1 MLKSSSIG
9 SMRPRV
15 VRSRSRFCCAAGGR
29 IGGEPMTMK
38 ERCGFWLSFSD
49 PDAPRGKR
57 FLGVAIVDMDTE
69 ASAVE
74 IIRHT
79 WKLGI
84 NPGGAVAITQLDDR
98 SALRIARE
106 HRNKLITDEAQL
118 IRLGSR
124 GRKNFD
130 A

>member
-1 MLKSSSIG
+1 M
-9 SMRPRV
+9 
-15 VRSRSRFCCAAGGR
+15 
-29 IGGEPMTMK
+29 MTK

-57 FLGVAIVDMDTE
+57 FLGVAIVDMDTD

>member
-1 MLKSSSIG
+1 
-9 SMRPRV
+9 
-15 VRSRSRFCCAAGGR
+15 
-29 IGGEPMTMK
+29 MTTK
-38 ERCGFWLSFSD
+38 DRCGFWLSFSD

-57 FLGVAIVDMDTE
+57 FLGVAIVDMDTD

-84 NPGGAVAITQLDDR
+84 NPGGAVAITQLDDS

-118 IRLGSR
+118 IRLGSG

>member
-1 MLKSSSIG
+1 M
-9 SMRPRV
+9 
-15 VRSRSRFCCAAGGR
+15 A
-29 IGGEPMTMK
+29 TN
-38 ERCGFWLSFSD
+38 
-49 PDAPRGKR
+49 
-57 FLGVAIVDMDTE
+57 

-84 NPGGAVAITQLDDR
+84 NPGGVAAITQLDDR
-98 SALRIARE
+98 SELRIARE

-130 A
+130 AQQ

>member
-1 MLKSSSIG
+1 M
-9 SMRPRV
+9 V
-15 VRSRSRFCCAAGGR
+15 
-29 IGGEPMTMK
+29 T
-38 ERCGFWLSFSD
+38 
-49 PDAPRGKR
+49 DASTVK
-57 FLGVAIVDMDTE
+57 
-69 ASAVE
+69 
-74 IIRHT
+74 IIRHA

-84 NPGGAVAITQLDDR
+84 NPGGAFAITLDDR

-106 HRNKLITDEAQL
+106 PRNKLT

>member
-1 MLKSSSIG
+1 
-9 SMRPRV
+9 
-15 VRSRSRFCCAAGGR
+15 
-29 IGGEPMTMK
+29 
-38 ERCGFWLSFSD
+38 
-49 PDAPRGKR
+49 
-57 FLGVAIVDMDTE
+57 MDTD

-79 WKLGI
+79 WKFGI
-84 NPGGAVAITQLDDR
+84 NPGGAVAITRLDDR
-98 SALRIARE
+98 SASRIARE

>member
-1 MLKSSSIG
+1 M
-9 SMRPRV
+9 
-15 VRSRSRFCCAAGGR
+15 
-29 IGGEPMTMK
+29 
-38 ERCGFWLSFSD
+38 D
-49 PDAPRGKR
+49 
-57 FLGVAIVDMDTE
+57 VD

-79 WKLGI
+79 WKRGI
-84 NPGGAVAITQLDDR
+84 NPGGTVAITRLDDR

-106 HRNKLITDEAQL
+106 HRKKLITDEAQL

-124 GRKNFD
+124 GRKNLD

>member
-1 MLKSSSIG
+1 
-9 SMRPRV
+9 
-15 VRSRSRFCCAAGGR
+15 
-29 IGGEPMTMK
+29 MTTK
-38 ERCGFWLSFSD
+38 ERSAFWLSFSD

-57 FLGVAIVDMDTE
+57 FLGVALVDMDAD

-84 NPGGAVAITQLDDR
+84 NPGGAVAISQLDDR
-98 SALRIARE
+98 SALPIARE
-106 HRNKLITDEAQL
+106 HGMKLITDEAQL
-118 IRLGSR
+118 IRLGSG

-130 A
+130 KPLK